1 MEWEI
6 DNMKCTENITEE
18 LKAKDMMAWAQ
29 AQAMNSIRDRA
40 IIYNQQVQY
49 CK

>member
-29 AQAMNSIRDRA
+29 AMNSISSRVDEIVYRE
-40 IIYNQQVQY
+40 IIY
-49 CK
+49 K